1 MALHFKQKTE
11 ITFFKTY
18 FDNATI
24 WVNDLEAIV
33 QIAQDESARHG
44 LKALDALH
52 VAAAFLGNAGVLIAF
67 EKKTKP
73 LYRTSL
79 IRVAYL

>member
-1 MALHFKQKTE
+1 MALHFKQQTE

-18 FDNATI
+18 FDNATV
-24 WVNDLEAIV
+24 WVNDLEAMV
-33 QIAQDESARHG
+33 QIAQDESALHG

-52 VAAAFLGNAGVLIAF
+52 VAAAYLGNAIELIAL

-73 LYRTSL
+73 MYRTSL